1 MTASADTT
9 EAIEATGD
17 AAVGNPRPGRRWDV
31 LLGILAAVTV
41 VGLAALAQWR
51 GTLFF
56 YVGDMYEQFAPL
68 WHVLGSQLRSGQWV
82 AMDPAAWMGGNYAAE
97 ALDGIWNPV
106 NLANFVLVSY
116 FDNLSLAAFVVA
128 AEMLAILSIGVYL
141 LARTYGAHR
150 GPSFLV
156 AVAIPVSG
164 LTLWYEAAGWPAG
177 LAAFTWFVHFWWSA
191 RRFALGRAPMIV
203 PFAFGFLAMTAGNPY
218 APLGLVVVLAALGIE
233 LILRRDGRRL
243 VLLTVMGACVGAIAP
258 MVFLPLL
265 GASEVTTRQSLAAIA
280 NDTFLVPDLGD
291 LAAGSS
297 PTYLPSI
304 SNWKGPLDSVPST
317 YLAWFVLPLL
327 PWLRWSGRRRI
338 PGGVGLLVVGSFY
351 SIAALAPS
359 NLWLF
364 RWPFRL
370 VEYLYVVVAVV
381 FAVLLSRGLAPMTR
395 RRVGATV
402 AIVAF
407 GAYSAWAV
415 RPDLGLEHLIG
426 LLVVGAGVAAAV
438 AVGRRAGVA
447 ALAVVAV
454 VGTAAVSM
462 VQFSAFPSV
471 AQPIAVDDEP
481 RPDPLPDGGSPVFS
495 VADMRRGAAE
505 YRGVVLQLADR
516 LSVTTEDSR
525 EGRLLFGNLA
535 RVADP
540 GAVTSYTG
548 MGFDSFADEL
558 CMDYRGAVC
567 SGAVERIFAPAS
579 AAVDAPLV
587 DVMGVS
593 TLVVQRTLAPVET
606 AGPPP
611 PGWRLAAA
619 DPARVVWVRD
629 SPIAASAGPVT
640 WASAGIDTETR
651 SSTPTSETVDV
662 TADRAGTVLFS
673 RLAWPGY
680 SATVDGRPVEV
691 AEGPAGL
698 LSVDVPAGG
707 GQLDVAYSSPGLAP
721 GRAVAVA
728 AAVVAVLAS
737 AAISV
742 LDRRRRR
749 RSVVNAGPARAD

>member
-1 MTASADTT
+1 MTASTETT
-9 EAIEATGD
+9 AAMAAVDD
-17 AAVGNPRPGRRWDV
+17 AAVGDPRPGRRWDV
-31 LLGILAAVTV
+31 LVGVLAAVTV
-41 VGLAALAQWR
+41 VGLATLAQWR

-68 WHVLGSQLRSGQWV
+68 WHVFGSQLRSGQWV

-97 ALDGIWNPV
+97 ALNGIWNPV

-128 AEMLAILSIGVYL
+128 TEMLAILAIGVYL

-150 GPSFLV
+150 GPSFLI

-191 RRFALGRAPMIV
+191 RRFALGRLPMIV

-233 LILRRDGRRL
+233 LILRRDVGRL
-243 VLLTVMGACVGAIAP
+243 LLLTLMGACVGAVAL

-304 SNWKGPLDSVPST
+304 ANWKGPLDSVPST

-327 PWLRWSGRRRI
+327 PWLRWSDRRAI
-338 PGGVGLLVVGSFY
+338 SGGVGLAVVGAFY
-351 SIAALAPS
+351 LIATLAPS

-370 VEYLYVVVAVV
+370 VEYLYLVLALG
-381 FAVLLSRGLAPMTR
+381 FAVLLSRGLAPVTR

-402 AIVAF
+402 GIVAF

-415 RPDLGLEHLIG
+415 RPDLGLEHLVG
-426 LLVVGAGVAAAV
+426 LTVVGAGVAAAV
-438 AVGRRAGVA
+438 VAGRRAGIVA
-447 ALAVVAV
+447 LVAVAV
-454 VGTAAVSM
+454 VVTGVVSM

-471 AQPIAVDDEP
+471 AQPITSDDES
-481 RPDPLPDGGSPVFS
+481 RPAPLPDGGSPVFS
-495 VADMRRGAAE
+495 VADMRRGAIE

-516 LSVTTEDSR
+516 LSVTTEDTR

-535 RVADP
+535 RVADL

-548 MGFDSFADEL
+548 MGFDAFADEL

-567 SGAVERIFAPAS
+567 GDAVERIFAPAS
-579 AAVDAPLV
+579 ANIDAPLV

-593 TLVVQRTLAPVET
+593 TLVIQRTLAPRVSD
-606 AGPPP
+606 GPPP
-611 PGWRLAAA
+611 IGWRVAAA
-619 DPARVVWVRD
+619 DVARVVWVRD

-640 WASAGIDTETR
+640 WSSAGIDAETR
-651 SSTPTSETVDV
+651 ADSPMTETVDV
-662 TADRAGTVLFS
+662 NADRAGTVVFS

-680 SATVDGRPVEV
+680 TATVDGRPVEV

-698 LSVDVPAGG
+698 LEVEVPAGDG
-707 GQLDVAYSSPGLAP
+707 LLRVEYTPPGLAF
-721 GRAVAVA
+721 GRAA
-728 AAVVAVLAS
+728 ALAATVIVVLAS
-737 AAISV
+737 VATS
-742 LDRRRRR
+742 LMGRRR
-749 RSVVNAGPARAD
+749 RSVANAGLAGPH